1 MPKIKLTESEIN
13 SFAEDI
19 YKILCDIPLF
29 YLVEV
34 LELAHEQREKDG
46 DDPDLDL
53 SDTDESSSENE
64 TTEDECE
71 EEEDDD
77 A

>member
-1 MPKIKLTESEIN
+1 MPKVKLSESEIN
-13 SFAEDI
+13 SYSEDI

-34 LELAHEQREKDG
+34 LELAHEQRVKDG
-46 DDPDLDL
+46 EDPDLDL

-64 TTEDECE
+64 SSE
-71 EEEDDD
+71 EEEDEEGE
-77 A
+77 